1 MHSITGGKLNDD
13 KPTFTQTYKDNKKEA
28 NHNLTMKGILSAP
41 LFF

>member
-1 MHSITGGKLNDD
+1 MHSITSEKLNDD

-28 NHNLTMKGILSAP
+28 NHNLTMKGIWSAP